1 MKHDLLADAFY
12 VLNNAERFGKRECT
26 IPASKTVKN
35 VLLVMQKAGY
45 IGSFEFIDD
54 GKQGRFSVQLIGK
67 INKSRAIRPRFA
79 VEKGKYEKFESR
91 YLPARGF
98 GILIVSTSK
107 GVISQEEARQLG
119 LGGRVLGYVY

>member
-1 MKHDLLADAFY
+1 MKHDLISDALY
-12 VLNNAERFGKRECT
+12 VLNNAEHFGKKECI
-26 IPASKTVKN
+26 IPASSTVKN
-35 VLLVMQKAGY
+35 ILLVVQKAGY

-54 GKQGRFSVQLIGK
+54 GRQGQLKVQLIGN

-79 VEKGKYEKFESR
+79 AKKGEYEKFESR

-98 GILIVSTSK
+98 GILVVSTPK
-107 GVISQEEARQLG
+107 GIMSQVEARHHG